1 MSVIAKAAYG
11 LLLGSDAV
19 SWLSARIVALC
30 PNLSNNLGS
39 TRPLEPLLRSYD
51 SSQARERREGASPSF
66 EFKCDKTGFAGSR
79 GARADS
85 STAAAAYVH
94 PDTAVKA
101 LLVVSLVAAVAL
113 LAYFRVP
120 LGGCGASSALD
131 DFAPPKRKKRVKH
144 ADD

>member
-1 MSVIAKAAYG
+1 M
-11 LLLGSDAV
+11 
-19 SWLSARIVALC
+19 
-30 PNLSNNLGS
+30 
-39 TRPLEPLLRSYD
+39 
-51 SSQARERREGASPSF
+51 
-66 EFKCDKTGFAGSR
+66 
-79 GARADS
+79 
-85 STAAAAYVH
+85 H

-101 LLVVSLVAAVAL
+101 LFIVSVVGAVAL

>member
-1 MSVIAKAAYG
+1 MLRLNSFVQLESAPGSWNRFCDHTTPLRPERDVKARRQ
-11 LLLGSDAV
+11 V
-19 SWLSARIVALC
+19 SNSNVTKRVSLAL
-30 PNLSNNLGS
+30 
-39 TRPLEPLLRSYD
+39 
-51 SSQARERREGASPSF
+51 A
-66 EFKCDKTGFAGSR
+66 
-79 GARADS
+79 GARAALYRCS
-85 STAAAAYVH
+85 YMH

-101 LLVVSLVAAVAL
+101 LFIVSIVGAVAL

>member
-1 MSVIAKAAYG
+1 MKARRQVSNSNVTKRVSLALAGGAYF
-11 LLLGSDAV
+11 DRC
-19 SWLSARIVALC
+19 SA
-30 PNLSNNLGS
+30 
-39 TRPLEPLLRSYD
+39 YM
-51 SSQARERREGASPSF
+51 
-66 EFKCDKTGFAGSR
+66 
-79 GARADS
+79 
-85 STAAAAYVH
+85 H